1 MQTETK
7 VKHQKKDDPVSPLN
21 THLYA
26 GAWGAMSVEITR
38 GGHLAAARV
47 EPGTGSGW
55 LAWTNT
61 DAANANDKCTANK
74 PAWW

>member
-1 MQTETK
+1 MVT
-7 VKHQKKDDPVSPLN
+7 
-21 THLYA
+21 
-26 GAWGAMSVEITR
+26 
-38 GGHLAAARV
+38 AAAQVAPGDPLEVRLSDGRLEVEVRKV